1 MGISNEVP
9 ISISYFKE
17 MVYLPQRNTRIFG
30 YARVSSQ
37 EQNLDRQIES
47 LKQYVEVEN
56 ILTDKASGKNVYR
69 PAYQALK
76 GVLGLREG
84 DVLYVTSLDRLS
96 RNKEDIKQEL
106 QWFKEKKVRLKVMDL
121 PTSLIEV
128 PDGQKWIIEMI
139 QNVLIEVLSSIAE
152 QERLTIRRR
161 QHEGIEAAKKKGK
174 HLGRPVIKKPENF
187 DYVYQQ
193 WKTEKITAVEAMRIL
208 NLSSSTFYR
217 MAKQHESVS
226 NSQNILGDASK
237 E

>member
-1 MGISNEVP
+1 MQQNH
-9 ISISYFKE
+9 
-17 MVYLPQRNTRIFG
+17 TRVFG

-47 LKQYVEVEN
+47 LKQYVEADN
-56 ILTDKASGKNVYR
+56 ILTDKVSGKNLER
-69 PAYQALK
+69 PSYQALK
-76 GVLGLREG
+76 GALGLREG

-106 QWFKEKKVRLKVMDL
+106 QWFKEKKVRLKVLDL

-161 QHEGIEAAKKKGK
+161 QREGIEAAKKKGK
-174 HLGRPVIKKPENF
+174 PLGRPVIKKPENF

-193 WKTEKITAVEAMRIL
+193 WKVEKITAVEAMRIL

-217 MAKQHESVS
+217 MVKQHESVS
-226 NSQNILGDASK
+226 KSQNILEDASK